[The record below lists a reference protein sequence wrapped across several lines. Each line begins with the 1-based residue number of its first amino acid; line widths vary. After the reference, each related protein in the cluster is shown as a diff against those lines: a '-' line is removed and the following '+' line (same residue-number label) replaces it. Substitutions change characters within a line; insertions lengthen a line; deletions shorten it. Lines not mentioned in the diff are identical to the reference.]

1 MPATCSYEWRRAQEH
16 RRHRGTGG
24 DSQDPHAS
32 GFASTLAGAA
42 AGSLPGGLIFKT
54 RTALCCV
61 ADDPARPTL
70 KCSGR
75 SEAIG
80 DDVGLK

>member
-1 MPATCSYEWRRAQEH
+1 VRRLTGMSATCFYEWRRAQEH

-32 GFASTLAGAA
+32 GFACTRAAALAGAA

-54 RTALCCV
+54 R
-61 ADDPARPTL
+61 
-70 KCSGR
+70 
-75 SEAIG
+75 AILQRG
-80 DDVGLK
+80 